1 MLIHLIELFILQLMS
16 LLIYKNQTTIYPN
29 GKRGY
34 IRLIFTGKLAVD
46 FNAISLFTYENDL
59 YFKKKNEHGE
69 LLYQRVRGTSEFGSQ
84 PSLSKGDCYT
94 NKICRDLE
102 AREDKKVTFVPNG
115 TFCFICR

>member
-16 LLIYKNQTTIYPN
+16 LLIYKDQTTVYPN

-34 IRLIFTGKLAVD
+34 IRLIVTGQLAVD
-46 FNAISLFTYENDL
+46 FNATSLFTYENDL

-69 LLYQRVRGTSEFGSQ
+69 LLYQHVRGTSEFGSR
-84 PSLSKGDCYT
+84 SCLSKGDCST

-102 AREDKKVTFVPNG
+102 ASEDKKVTFVRNG
-115 TFCFICR
+115 TFCFCR